1 LHCDWRVVNHL
12 RLLLDDIFGADKFRN
27 SIAWNYSGWNKKL
40 NSGYEKR
47 YDSILFY
54 GKSEKQI
61 FNSFFEQWES
71 KEEYVKRR
79 KQKVNLARL

>member
-1 LHCDWRVVNHL
+1 MYQRLKLMHNLLANDGSIYLHCDWRVVNHL

-27 SIAWNYSGWNKKL
+27 SITWNYSGWNKKL

-54 GKSEKQI
+54 GKSENQI
-61 FNSFFEQWES
+61 FNSFF
-71 KEEYVKRR
+71 
-79 KQKVNLARL
+79 